1 LAITEPFHEFSLSQ
15 WNLGY
20 QGAFPRTFIFHD
32 GTRLSRSLFTQ
43 WSSQNAR
50 IGGRIFSYIL
60 QRVFTQDQPR

>member
-43 WSSQNAR
+43 
-50 IGGRIFSYIL
+50 
-60 QRVFTQDQPR
+60 